1 MTKEE
6 LNTATQRLFNI
17 SKDLF
22 EKMSQ
27 KDSRIINEEKYLLEG
42 DFTADPFNVHIKL
55 TIYPENGLISI
66 FSLLPFDV
74 PPARS
79 NEVAKLLCTI
89 NYNDLYAG
97 NYDYGVEQ
105 GKILLRLSIPF
116 RNSILSKDLI
126 EECLQYTISTVSK
139 YNNKIFETIRE

>member
-6 LNTATQRLFNI
+6 LNTATLRLFNI
-17 SKDLF
+17 SRDLF

-27 KDSRIINEEKYLLEG
+27 KDSRVINEEKNLLEG
-42 DFTADPFNVHIKL
+42 DFTAEPFNVHIKL

-66 FSLLPFDV
+66 FSLLTFDV
-74 PPARS
+74 PAPNDS
-79 NEVAKLLCTI
+79 EVAKLLCTI

-97 NYDYGVEQ
+97 NYDYSVEQ
-105 GKILLRLSIPF
+105 GKVLMRLSIPF
-116 RNSILSKDLI
+116 RNSILSKELI